1 MVRIWQIRI
10 SKLNNKVSEMKN
22 PYISQVLPIKEEVK
36 KQLPSGLETTADL
49 LLEFMSRSKDEQQR
63 DTAAFI
69 KASKKMP
76 EMILVF
82 DFAMSLLQHDV
93 IPIRES
99 IYDTGIDGIKEL
111 NDHLADKYGIDE
123 IHKGSTKAY
132 NFFNWLVLRL
142 PAKEE
147 MKRYGLIY

>member
-1 MVRIWQIRI
+1 MT
-10 SKLNNKVSEMKN
+10 N
-22 PYISQVLPIKEEVK
+22 PYISQILSIKEEVK
-36 KQLPSGLETTADL
+36 KQLPFGLETTADM
-49 LLEFMSRSKDEQQR
+49 LLEFMSKSKDEQQR

-69 KASKKMP
+69 KASKKMQ
-76 EMILVF
+76 EMVMVF
-82 DFAMSLLQHDV
+82 DFAMSLLKHDV

-111 NDHLADKYGIDE
+111 NDHRANKHGIDE
-123 IHKGSTKAY
+123 NHKGNAKAY

-147 MKRYGLIY
+147 MRKYGLIY

>member
-1 MVRIWQIRI
+1 M
-10 SKLNNKVSEMKN
+10 
-22 PYISQVLPIKEEVK
+22 SQVLPIKEEVK
-36 KQLPSGLETTADL
+36 KQLPFGLETTADL
-49 LLEFMSRSKDEQQR
+49 LLDFMSRSKDEQQR

-76 EMILVF
+76 EMIMVF
-82 DFAMSLLQHDV
+82 DFAMSLLQYDV

-111 NDHLADKYGIDE
+111 NDLWMDKYGIDG
-123 IHKGSTKAY
+123 KSKDTA
-132 NFFNWLVLRL
+132 NVLNSICWFAMKL

-147 MKRYGLIY
+147 MKKFGLIY

>member
-1 MVRIWQIRI
+1 M
-10 SKLNNKVSEMKN
+10 
-22 PYISQVLPIKEEVK
+22 
-36 KQLPSGLETTADL
+36 
-49 LLEFMSRSKDEQQR
+49 LEFMSRSKDGQQR

-76 EMILVF
+76 EIVMVF

-99 IYDTGIDGIKEL
+99 IYATGIDGIKKL
-111 NDHLADKYGIDE
+111 NDHRADKHGIDE
-123 IHKGSTKAY
+123 NHKGNAKAY
-132 NFFNWLVLRL
+132 NFFNWVILRL

-147 MKRYGLIY
+147 MKKFGLIY

>member
-1 MVRIWQIRI
+1 
-10 SKLNNKVSEMKN
+10 MKN
-22 PYISQVLPIKEEVK
+22 PYISQVLSIKEEVK

-49 LLEFMSRSKDEQQR
+49 LLEFMSKCNDEQLR
-63 DTAAFI
+63 DSVSFI
-69 KASKKMP
+69 KTSKKMP

-111 NDHLADKYGIDE
+111 NDHCADKYGIDE
-123 IHKGSTKAY
+123 NHKGNAKAY

-142 PAKEE
+142 PAEEE
-147 MKRYGLIY
+147 MKKLGLILKNV

>member
-1 MVRIWQIRI
+1 
-10 SKLNNKVSEMKN
+10 MKN
-22 PYISQVLPIKEEVK
+22 PYISQVLSIKEEVK
-36 KQLPSGLETTADL
+36 KQLPYGLETTADM

-63 DTAAFI
+63 DTVAFI

-76 EMILVF
+76 EMVMVF

-111 NDHLADKYGIDE
+111 NDYWADKYGINDS
-123 IHKGSTKAY
+123 HKGNAKAF
-132 NFFNWLVLRL
+132 NFFNWVILRL

-147 MKRYGLIY
+147 MKKFGLIY

>member
-1 MVRIWQIRI
+1 M
-10 SKLNNKVSEMKN
+10 
-22 PYISQVLPIKEEVK
+22 SQVLPIKEEVK
-36 KQLPSGLETTADL
+36 KQLPFGLETTADL
-49 LLEFMSRSKDEQQR
+49 LLDFMSRSKDEQQR

-69 KASKKMP
+69 KTSQKMQ
-76 EMILVF
+76 EMIMVF

-99 IYDTGIDGIKEL
+99 IYETGIDGIKEL
-111 NDHLADKYGIDE
+111 NDHWADKYGIDDNN
-123 IHKGSTKAY
+123 KGNAKAY

-147 MKRYGLIY
+147 MKKLGSIY

>member
-1 MVRIWQIRI
+1 
-10 SKLNNKVSEMKN
+10 MKN
-22 PYISQVLPIKEEVK
+22 PYISQVLSIKEEVK
-36 KQLPSGLETTADL
+36 KHLPYGLETTADL
-49 LLEFMSRSKDEQQR
+49 LLEFMSKSEDEQQR
-63 DTAAFI
+63 DTAVFI

-76 EMILVF
+76 EMITVF
-82 DFAMSLLQHDV
+82 DFAMSLLKHD
-93 IPIRES
+93 ITPIRES

-111 NDHLADKYGIDE
+111 NDHRADKFGIDE
-123 IHKGSTKAY
+123 KHKGNAKAY

>member
-1 MVRIWQIRI
+1 
-10 SKLNNKVSEMKN
+10 MKN
-22 PYISQVLPIKEEVK
+22 PYISQVLTIQEEVK
-36 KQLPSGLETTADL
+36 KQLPYGLETTADL

-76 EMILVF
+76 KMVMVF
-82 DFAMSLLQHDV
+82 DFAMSLLKHDV

-111 NDHLADKYGIDE
+111 NNHWVDKYGIDE
-123 IHKGSTKAY
+123 NHKSNAKIY
-132 NFFNWLVLRL
+132 NLYNWLILKL

-147 MKRYGLIY
+147 MKEFGLIY

>member
-1 MVRIWQIRI
+1 
-10 SKLNNKVSEMKN
+10 MKN
-22 PYISQVLPIKEEVK
+22 PYISQVHSIKEEVK
-36 KQLPSGLETTADL
+36 KQLPCGLDTTADM

-63 DTAAFI
+63 DTATFI

-76 EMILVF
+76 EMIMVF
-82 DFAMSLLQHDV
+82 NFAMSLLKHDV

-111 NDHLADKYGIDE
+111 NDHWVDKYGTDE
-123 IHKGSTKAY
+123 KHKGNAKAY
-132 NFFNWLVLRL
+132 NFFNWLILRL

-147 MKRYGLIY
+147 MKKFGLIY

>member
-1 MVRIWQIRI
+1 
-10 SKLNNKVSEMKN
+10 MKN
-22 PYISQVLPIKEEVK
+22 PYISQVLSIQEEVK
-36 KQLPSGLETTADL
+36 KQLPYGLKTTGNL
-49 LLEFMSRSKDEQQR
+49 MLEFMSKSKDEQQR

-76 EMILVF
+76 EMAMVF
-82 DFAMSLLQHDV
+82 DFAMSLLKHDV

-111 NDHLADKYGIDE
+111 NDYLADKYGIDE
-123 IHKGSTKAY
+123 NHKGNAKAY

>member
-1 MVRIWQIRI
+1 
-10 SKLNNKVSEMKN
+10 MKN
-22 PYISQVLPIKEEVK
+22 PYISQALSIQEEVK
-36 KQLPSGLETTADL
+36 KQLPYGLETTADL
-49 LLEFMSRSKDEQQR
+49 LLEFMSKSKDEQQR

-76 EMILVF
+76 EIIMVF

-93 IPIRES
+93 NPIRES

-111 NDHLADKYGIDE
+111 NDHWVEKYGIDE
-123 IHKGSTKAY
+123 NHKGNAKAY

-147 MKRYGLIY
+147 MKKFGLVY

>member
-1 MVRIWQIRI
+1 MR
-10 SKLNNKVSEMKN
+10 N
-22 PYISQVLPIKEEVK
+22 PYMSQVLPIKEDAK
-36 KQLPSGLETTADL
+36 KQLPYGLETTADL
-49 LLEFMSRSKDEQQR
+49 LLELMGKSKDEQQR

-111 NDHLADKYGIDE
+111 NDHWADKYGIDE
-123 IHKGSTKAY
+123 NHKGNAKAY

-147 MKRYGLIY
+147 MKKFGLIY

>member
-1 MVRIWQIRI
+1 M
-10 SKLNNKVSEMKN
+10 MN
-22 PYISQVLPIKEEVK
+22 PYMSQVLFIQEEVK
-36 KQLPSGLETTADL
+36 KQLPYGLETTADM

-76 EMILVF
+76 EIIMVF
-82 DFAMSLLQHDV
+82 DFAMSMLQHDV
-93 IPIRES
+93 NPIRES

-111 NDHLADKYGIDE
+111 NDHWSDKYGIDE
-123 IHKGSTKAY
+123 SHKGNAKTY
-132 NFFNWLVLRL
+132 NFFKWVILRL

-147 MKRYGLIY
+147 MKKLGLIY

>member
-1 MVRIWQIRI
+1 MT
-10 SKLNNKVSEMKN
+10 N
-22 PYISQVLPIKEEVK
+22 PYISQIFSIKEEVK
-36 KQLPSGLETTADL
+36 KRLPYGLETTADL
-49 LLEFMSRSKDEQQR
+49 MLEFMSKSEDEQQR

-76 EMILVF
+76 EMIMVF
-82 DFAMSLLQHDV
+82 DFAMSLLKHDV

-99 IYDTGIDGIKEL
+99 IYDTGIDGIKES
-111 NDHLADKYGIDE
+111 NDHWADKYGIDE
-123 IHKGSTKAY
+123 NHKGNAKAY

-147 MKRYGLIY
+147 MKKYGLIY